1 MMEKEY
7 LNVGQAA
14 LFLCVSKS
22 KLMKMCMRR
31 EVTYHKA
38 GRLNVFSRKDLQEY
52 LERNTILSA
61 NALQQQAEAN
71 IMNLK
76 IKRHGN

>member
-1 MMEKEY
+1 MEKQY
-7 LNVGQAA
+7 LKVDQAA

-38 GRLNVFSRKDLQEY
+38 GRLNVFSRKDLEEY
-52 LERNTILSA
+52 LEKNTVLSA
-61 NALQQQAEAN
+61 SDLQKQADAN
-71 IMNLK
+71 FVNVK
-76 IKRHGN
+76 KKTYGD